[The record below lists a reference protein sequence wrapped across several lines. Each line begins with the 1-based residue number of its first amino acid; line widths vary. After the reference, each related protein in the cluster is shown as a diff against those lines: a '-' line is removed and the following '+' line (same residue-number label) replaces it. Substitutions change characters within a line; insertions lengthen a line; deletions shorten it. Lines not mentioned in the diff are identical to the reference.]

1 MSSDNNTETQRSTI
15 HLPRPS
21 YYDGP
26 KNTRWIVWKDCIL
39 SDLQALYTCNMSV
52 AGVCLTD
59 LTFEQS
65 IEWITKFN
73 DSHEY
78 ENRCVFGYH
87 IKTEDDKNIT
97 VPIYLFPG
105 NNRLYNPLYD
115 IASKHTSKRLSN
127 CETEVFALI
136 PDVEFPPLPGNT
148 VMYQDTLFFHCV
160 ETDLN
165 ISNEGGETVSSVYS
179 STFSPSLTALCKI
192 TLGTH
197 YFMNSMNVPTPWW
210 HITGDISSE
219 PLSSLGLRYGRPF
232 IIQNAQWPNFLLAS
246 DLPRALYNNQSKKVD
261 KELSMKGIS
270 IWKWFL
276 IKGMPTGQT
285 SMLALPLT
293 KGDGEVIT
301 YNDQF
306 YLVKVT
312 TVQLLIVDEYG
323 HLTDSSVVISPI
335 DWFALSIKERA
346 QLIKSN
352 LPTGSALFSFKPA
365 NIQSSYCENGVCKFV
380 DVSKVDEYGTYK
392 GLITYRAP
400 HCWGLCESEEKLR
413 VEESDMKVPLPTK
426 SKVSTKKSVP
436 KKSPLNITAV
446 ASVSV
451 AAAIGIALVIYITV
465 VRFRRHF

>member
-1 MSSDNNTETQRSTI
+1 MPET
-15 HLPRPS
+15 
-21 YYDGP
+21 
-26 KNTRWIVWKDCIL
+26 
-39 SDLQALYTCNMSV
+39 
-52 AGVCLTD
+52 
-59 LTFEQS
+59 
-65 IEWITKFN
+65 
-73 DSHEY
+73 
-78 ENRCVFGYH
+78 
-87 IKTEDDKNIT
+87 
-97 VPIYLFPG
+97 
-105 NNRLYNPLYD
+105 
-115 IASKHTSKRLSN
+115 
-127 CETEVFALI
+127 
-136 PDVEFPPLPGNT
+136 
-148 VMYQDTLFFHCV
+148 
-160 ETDLN
+160 
-165 ISNEGGETVSSVYS
+165 
-179 STFSPSLTALCKI
+179 
-192 TLGTH
+192 
-197 YFMNSMNVPTPWW
+197 
-210 HITGDISSE
+210 
-219 PLSSLGLRYGRPF
+219 
-232 IIQNAQWPNFLLAS
+232 
-246 DLPRALYNNQSKKVD
+246 LYNNQSKMVD
-261 KELSMKGIS
+261 KELAMEGIS

-312 TVQLLIVDEYG
+312 TVQILVVDEYG
-323 HLTDSSVVISPI
+323 HLTDSSVVISPT

-392 GLITYRAP
+392 GLVTYRAP
-400 HCWGLCESEEKLR
+400 HCWGLCDTELP
-413 VEESDMKVPLPTK
+413 VEESDMKVPVPTK
-426 SKVSTKKSVP
+426 SIVSTSTKKVVP